1 MPVTNGIDVL
11 GGAPSFSSGVGPTF
25 SEAGA
30 RAAITNSFATG
41 SFAVGGNAGG
51 DIPLEKIALFGGLAI
66 LALIAWGKYK

>member
-1 MPVTNGIDVL
+1 MPVGTGLDLL

-30 RAAITNSFATG
+30 RAAINNSFSTG

-51 DIPLEKIALFGGLAI
+51 DIPLEKIAIIGGVVV